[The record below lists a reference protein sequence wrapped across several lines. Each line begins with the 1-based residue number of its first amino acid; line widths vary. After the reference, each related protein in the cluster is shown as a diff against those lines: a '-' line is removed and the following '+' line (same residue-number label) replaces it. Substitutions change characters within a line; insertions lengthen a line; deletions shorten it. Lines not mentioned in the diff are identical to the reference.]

1 MEWVGEQLCAEAVGA
16 QLKGVVREA
25 IGQVV
30 AGLLPARTRRPAH
43 EKPLYAQLLALVTGE
58 VVAEEG
64 ALVVRE
70 SLSSLAHEYRRG
82 RTGTTLP
89 LPLTLPLTLTPRY
102 IEIVIASLAGEG
114 TSLSF
119 LSVSSSK

>member
-1 MEWVGEQLCAEAVGA
+1 MDSALEWVGEQLCAEAVGA

-70 SLSSLAHEYRRG
+70 SLSSLAHEYRCG

-89 LPLTLPLTLTPRY
+89 LPLTLPLTLTPNPY
-102 IEIVIASLAGEG
+102 P
-114 TSLSF
+114 
-119 LSVSSSK
+119 